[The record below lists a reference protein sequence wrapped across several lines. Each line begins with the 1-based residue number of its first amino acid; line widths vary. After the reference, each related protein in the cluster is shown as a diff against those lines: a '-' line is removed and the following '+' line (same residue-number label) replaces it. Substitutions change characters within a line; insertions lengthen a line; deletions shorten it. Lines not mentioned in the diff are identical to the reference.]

1 MLSYPFHSSD
11 KSSNLVSVAFTK
23 LSSSPCAVIFHNRAS
38 LYSFGAD
45 FIVCCASL
53 ESPVASDVEYSVQ
66 VVTHFHNACG
76 VLIIAFVTFGATTSA
91 HRASALLPFVASV
104 QAHFTI
110 CGANRS
116 DGSSVTSFCAHSISL
131 VPAIAVPIT
140 PPPHF

>member
-1 MLSYPFHSSD
+1 MIASCERCTTPFFTRCFGLIADCIPLISSGVATYLRAVFTID
-11 KSSNLVSVAFTK
+11 FTGDIAISVAT
-23 LSSSPCAVIFHNRAS
+23 LAPCTA
-38 LYSFGAD
+38 L
-45 FIVCCASL
+45 
-53 ESPVASDVEYSVQ
+53 
-66 VVTHFHNACG
+66 
-76 VLIIAFVTFGATTSA
+76 GATFSA

-140 PPPHF
+140 PPPHL